1 MNFSNY
7 LITDETWQFICTEVT
22 SAMPAFISEIPY
34 KPWVFSLLGS
44 VLIGL
49 SGILPLLFIPVQTE
63 EEKSRGSN
71 RKFRDVCVSSSCCCW
86 AIPVVDIW

>member
-1 MNFSNY
+1 MNFTSY
-7 LITDETWQFICTEVT
+7 IMTDETWQFIYSEVT
-22 SAMPAFISEIPY
+22 SAMPGFLADMQY
-34 KPWVFSLLGS
+34 KPWVFSILGS

-71 RKFRDVCVSSSCCCW
+71 RK
-86 AIPVVDIW
+86 

>member
-7 LITDETWQFICTEVT
+7 LIADETWQYIYTEVA
-22 SAMPAFISEIPY
+22 SAIPTCLSEMQY
-34 KPWVFSLLGS
+34 KPWVFSMLGS

-71 RKFRDVCVSSSCCCW
+71 RKCCCSLLTF
-86 AIPVVDIW
+86 D